1 MLYVLNGSIVVAV
14 LAIWSFT
21 VWALHSLANWTVSNA
36 GPLAGAATDL
46 GPLQLPD
53 WLAPWVPPEIT
64 QSVNALLSGLGPV
77 VGNLLQAAPAL
88 AEGVTV
94 AGWVI
99 WGLGSAL
106 LVVLGAGL
114 HFLLALLHRR
124 GGGKTGRS
132 DRRAFAAG

>member
-1 MLYVLNGSIVVAV
+1 MLYVLNWSIIVAV

-21 VWALHSLANWTVSNA
+21 VWALHNLANWTVSNA

-88 AEGVTV
+88 TEGVTV

-99 WGLGSAL
+99 WGLGSVL

-114 HFLLALLHRR
+114 HFLLALLRRR
-124 GGGKTGRS
+124 GGGRTGRS

>member
-1 MLYVLNGSIVVAV
+1 MLYVLNWSIIVAV

-36 GPLAGAATDL
+36 GSLAGSATNLD
-46 GPLQLPD
+46 PLQLPG

-64 QSVNALLSGLGPV
+64 QSLSALLSGLGPV
-77 VGNLLQAAPAL
+77 VGNLLQGAPAL

-94 AGWVI
+94 ASWVI
-99 WGLGSAL
+99 WGSGSAL

-114 HFLLALLHRR
+114 HFSLAFWRRR
-124 GGGKTGRS
+124 GDGRAGRS
-132 DRRAFAAG
+132 NGRAFAAG